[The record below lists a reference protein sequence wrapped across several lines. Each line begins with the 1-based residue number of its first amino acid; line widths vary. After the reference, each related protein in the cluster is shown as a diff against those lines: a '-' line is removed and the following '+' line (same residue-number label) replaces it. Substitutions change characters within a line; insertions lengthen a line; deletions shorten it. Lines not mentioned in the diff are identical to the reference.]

1 MDISFLDAKGIDT
14 RTGIEFT
21 GDKEKYISALK
32 RYFNGFEDN
41 SRKISELYE
50 KGDMDNYSITVHA
63 LKSNSKMVGAMAL
76 AEFFEKIEIASR
88 EGGITYVRENHN
100 KMLDAYRDFVELIR
114 PIGEA
119 DVVPPAD
126 EISAKRA
133 KEIVSELLEALDD
146 FDDEKSKDLAGKL
159 SGYPFRLT
167 QKELLGKAIKLI
179 DDFMYD
185 DAAGIIKEI
194 SDTIE

>member
-41 SRKISELYE
+41 SKKVCELYE

-76 AEFFEKIEIASR
+76 AELFEKLEIASR
-88 EGGITYVRENHN
+88 EGGITYVRENHK

-119 DVVPPAD
+119 DVEPPAD
-126 EISAKRA
+126 EIDAERA
-133 KEIVSELLEALDD
+133 KEIISELLEALDD

-159 SGYPFRLT
+159 LGYPFRLA

-194 SDTIE
+194 SETIE

>member
-41 SRKISELYE
+41 SGEISELYE

-76 AEFFEKIEIASR
+76 AVFFEKLEIASR

-100 KMLDAYRDFVELIR
+100 KMLSAYRDFTELIR

-119 DVVPPAD
+119 DVEPPAD
-126 EISAKRA
+126 EIGAERA
-133 KEIVSELLEALDD
+133 KEIVKGLLEALDD

-194 SDTIE
+194 SETIE

>member
-41 SRKISELYE
+41 SKKVCELYE
-50 KGDMDNYSITVHA
+50 KSDMDNYSITVHA

-76 AEFFEKIEIASR
+76 AELFEKLEIASR
-88 EGGITYVRENHN
+88 EGDITYVRENHK

-119 DVVPPAD
+119 DVEPPAD
-126 EISAKRA
+126 EIGAERA

-159 SGYPFRLT
+159 LGYPFRLA

-194 SDTIE
+194 SETIE

>member
-1 MDISFLDAKGIDT
+1 MDISFLDEKGIDT

-21 GDKEKYISALK
+21 GNKEKYISALK

-50 KGDMDNYSITVHA
+50 KSDMDNYSITVHA
-63 LKSNSKMVGAMAL
+63 LKSNSRMVGAMAL
-76 AEFFEKIEIASR
+76 AELFEKLEIASR

-100 KMLDAYRDFVELIR
+100 KMLEAYRDFVELIR
-114 PIGEA
+114 PVGEA
-119 DVVPPAD
+119 DVAPPAD
-126 EISAKRA
+126 EIGAERA
-133 KEIVSELLEALDD
+133 KEIASELLEALDD
-146 FDDEKSKDLAGKL
+146 FDDEKSKELAVKL

-167 QKELLGKAIKLI
+167 QKDLLSKAIKLI

-194 SDTIE
+194 SETIE

>member
-21 GDKEKYISALK
+21 GNKEKYISALK

-41 SRKISELYE
+41 SRKISEFYE
-50 KGDMDNYSITVHA
+50 KGDMDSYSITVHA
-63 LKSNSKMVGAMAL
+63 LKSNSKMIGAMAL
-76 AEFFEKIEIASR
+76 AEFFEKLEIASR

-100 KMLDAYRDFVELIR
+100 KMLEAYREFVELIR

-119 DVVPPAD
+119 DVAPPAD
-126 EISAKRA
+126 EIGAERA
-133 KEIVSELLEALDD
+133 KEIASELLEALDD
-146 FDDEKSKDLAGKL
+146 FDDEKSKELAVKL

-167 QKELLGKAIKLI
+167 QKDLLSKAIKLI
-179 DDFMYD
+179 DGFMYD

-194 SDTIE
+194 SETIE

>member
-1 MDISFLDAKGIDT
+1 MDISFLDEKGIDT

-21 GDKEKYISALK
+21 GNKEKYISALK

-50 KGDMDNYSITVHA
+50 KSDMDNYSITVHA
-63 LKSNSKMVGAMAL
+63 LKSNSRMVGAMAL
-76 AEFFEKIEIASR
+76 AELFEKLEIASR

-100 KMLDAYRDFVELIR
+100 KMLEAYRDFVELIR
-114 PIGEA
+114 PVGEA
-119 DVVPPAD
+119 DVAPPAD
-126 EISAKRA
+126 EIGAERA
-133 KEIVSELLEALDD
+133 KEIASELLEALDD
-146 FDDEKSKDLAGKL
+146 FDDEKSKELAVKL

-167 QKELLGKAIKLI
+167 QKDLLSKAIKLI
-179 DDFMYD
+179 DGFMYD

-194 SDTIE
+194 SETIE

>member
-21 GDKEKYISALK
+21 GNKEKYISALK

-50 KGDMDNYSITVHA
+50 KSDMDNYSITVHA
-63 LKSNSKMVGAMAL
+63 LKSNSRMVGAMAL
-76 AEFFEKIEIASR
+76 AELFEKLEIASR

-100 KMLDAYRDFVELIR
+100 KMLEAYRDFVELIR
-114 PIGEA
+114 PVGEA
-119 DVVPPAD
+119 DVAPPAD
-126 EISAKRA
+126 EIGAERA
-133 KEIVSELLEALDD
+133 KEIASELLEALDD
-146 FDDEKSKDLAGKL
+146 FDDEKSKELAVKL

-167 QKELLGKAIKLI
+167 QKDLLSKAIKLI

-194 SDTIE
+194 SETIE